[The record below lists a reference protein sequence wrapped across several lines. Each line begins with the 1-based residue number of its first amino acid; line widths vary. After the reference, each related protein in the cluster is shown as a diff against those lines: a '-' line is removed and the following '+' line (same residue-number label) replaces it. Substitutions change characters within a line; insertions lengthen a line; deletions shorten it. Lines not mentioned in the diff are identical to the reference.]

1 VKSYTDGPSRIV
13 EATVTISFSGEK
25 QKTSTD
31 RYRLPIGKTR
41 LRFLNK
47 LMKRLEFA
55 GNESDDQIRRLEH
68 QLRDLGRDP
77 EGDPDD
83 YEIDVTGPNEADA
96 DLIEVIRFVER
107 LEDTTKEQRRKQE
120 ARRSTL

>member
-1 VKSYTDGPSRIV
+1 
-13 EATVTISFSGEK
+13 
-25 QKTSTD
+25 
-31 RYRLPIGKTR
+31 
-41 LRFLNK
+41 
-47 LMKRLEFA
+47 MKRLEFA

-77 EGDPDD
+77 EGKPDD

-96 DLIEVIRFVER
+96 DLIEVIHHVER

>member
-1 VKSYTDGPSRIV
+1 MKSYTDGPSRIV

-25 QKTSTD
+25 QETSTD
-31 RYRLPIGKTR
+31 QYRLPIGKAR
-41 LRFLNK
+41 LRFLNT
-47 LMKRLEFA
+47 LTKRLEFA
-55 GNESDDQIRRLEH
+55 GTESDDQIRRLEQ

-83 YEIDVTGPNEADA
+83 YEIDVTGPNEVDA
-96 DLIEVIRFVER
+96 KLIEVIRYVER

-120 ARRSTL
+120 ARR